1 MIRRLL
7 VAMFLCMGCIWGS
20 AQEIKTENFSINI
33 GENLIDS
40 LATIVA
46 KSDSLVLHADSL
58 VLRLDSMTLKKDSLT
73 LVSDSLFIP
82 TDSLALMLD
91 PSLLMHM
98 DSLGIIADTLLMQ
111 PDTLLVQPDTL
122 LVHPDTLMV
131 PVDTL
136 ATKVKPVKKVK
147 TITRNERIMKAYA
160 DSLKHLAKAYRNY
173 MLQWEDMES
182 SEVRKIRLSS
192 EYYKLFVPPT
202 FYMSPLE
209 QAYGIEWEPGCKLG
223 MTSCDSVYTSRPKKV
238 AYFEL
243 PDMERRKKVDRW
255 VNRILLKYYMEHPD
269 RVVGNELNFADMK
282 ALDDIQKGS
291 LMRSEKMKEYMV
303 VGNPL
308 ESANR
313 EVNMLIM
320 KPNFWKY
327 AGSGKIQFTQHG
339 VSDNWYTGGENTNA
353 LYSELTLA
361 ANYDNKQGI
370 EFENKLEM
378 KLGFITTPSDTLH
391 NFKTN
396 SDMLRFSSKFGV
408 RAIKNVYYTVETE
421 VKTQFLPNYRT
432 NSNDM
437 VSNFL
442 SPLQLKVKL
451 GLDYKYSNKIF
462 SLSILGAP
470 LTYKHV
476 YLKNNRI
483 VNPSSFEVESGR
495 RTANLYGSELTGKL
509 NCKLSKNITWNSKME
524 YFTTYE
530 KVVISWENTF
540 DFKVSRY
547 LSTTLFIHPRFDDG
561 VTLTDDNRSYFQFKE
576 MLTFG
581 LSYSW

>member
-7 VAMFLCMGCIWGS
+7 VVMFLCMGCLWLS
-20 AQEIKTENFSINI
+20 AQEVKTENFSINV
-33 GENLIDS
+33 GENHIDS
-40 LATIVA
+40 LATVVS
-46 KSDSLVLHADSL
+46 KSDSLVLHTDSL
-58 VLRLDSMTLKKDSLT
+58 VSRLDSMVLKKDSLA
-73 LVSDSLFIP
+73 LVADSLFIP
-82 TDSLALMLD
+82 TDSLALKLD

-98 DSLGIIADTLLMQ
+98 DSLGIYADSLQTQ
-111 PDTLLVQPDTL
+111 PDTLVAPI
-122 LVHPDTLMV
+122 
-131 PVDTL
+131 DTL
-136 ATKVKPVKKVK
+136 AAKVKPVKKVR
-147 TITRNERIMKAYA
+147 ITRNERIIKAYA
-160 DSLKHLAKAYRNY
+160 DSLKNLTKAFYNY
-173 MLQWEDMES
+173 MHEWEDMES

-192 EYYKLFVPPT
+192 EYYKYFVPPT
-202 FYMSPLE
+202 FYISTLE
-209 QAYGIEWEPGCKLG
+209 QAYGFEWEPGRKLC
-223 MTSCDSVYTSRPKKV
+223 MTSCDSVYVSRPKK
-238 AYFEL
+238 ALRFQL

-255 VNRILLKYYMEHPD
+255 VNKTLLRYYMEHPD
-269 RVVGNELNFADMK
+269 RVTGNELYYADVK

-291 LMRSEKMKEYMV
+291 LHRNEKMKEYMV

-313 EVNMLIM
+313 EVNMLVM

-353 LYSELTLA
+353 LYSELILN

-378 KLGFITTPSDTLH
+378 KLGFITAPSDTLH

-396 SDMLRFSSKFGV
+396 SDMIRLSSKFGV

-421 VKTQFLPNYRT
+421 IKTQFLPNYKT

-451 GLDYKYSNKIF
+451 GLDYKFSRKNL
-462 SLSILGAP
+462 SLSVFGAP

-476 YLKNNRI
+476 YLKNDRI

-495 RTANLYGSELTGKL
+495 STANLYGSELTGKL
-509 NCKLSKNITWNSKME
+509 NWKLTKNITWNSKLD

-561 VTLTDDNRSYFQFKE
+561 VKLTDDNRSYFQFKE

>member
-7 VAMFLCMGCIWGS
+7 VAISLLIACVWVS
-20 AQEIKTENFSINI
+20 AQEVKTENFSMNV
-33 GENLIDS
+33 GENHIDS
-40 LATIVA
+40 LATVVG
-46 KSDSLVLHADSL
+46 KVDSLVLCADTL
-58 VLRLDSMTLKKDSLT
+58 VSHLDSKGLKKDSLT
-73 LVSDSLFIP
+73 LASDSLLIP
-82 TDSLALMLD
+82 TDSLALKLD

-98 DSLGIIADTLLMQ
+98 DSLGIYADTLQ
-111 PDTLLVQPDTL
+111 VQADTLISPI
-122 LVHPDTLMV
+122 
-131 PVDTL
+131 DTL
-136 ATKVKPVKKVK
+136 ATKAKPVKKVK
-147 TITRNERIMKAYA
+147 TITRNERIMKAFA
-160 DSLKHLAKAYRNY
+160 DSLKHITKAYQNY
-173 MLQWEDMES
+173 MGQWGDMEP
-182 SEVRKIRLSS
+182 SEVKKIRLSS
-192 EYYKLFVPPT
+192 EYYKFFVPPT

-209 QAYGIEWEPGCKLG
+209 QAYGFEWEPGRKLG

-238 AYFEL
+238 AHFKL

-255 VNRILLKYYMEHPD
+255 VNRILLKYYMEHPE

-282 ALDDIQKGS
+282 ALDDIQKGNFT
-291 LMRSEKMKEYMV
+291 RSEKMKEYMV

-313 EVNMLIM
+313 EVNMLVM

-327 AGSGKIQFTQHG
+327 AGSGKVQFTQHG
-339 VSDNWYTGGENTNA
+339 VSDNWYTGGENTNS
-353 LYSELTLA
+353 LYSELTLN

-370 EFENKLEM
+370 QFENKLEM
-378 KLGFITTPSDTLH
+378 KLGFITAPSDTLH

-396 SDMLRFSSKFGV
+396 SDMIRLSSKFGV
-408 RAIKNVYYTVETE
+408 RAVKNLYYTVETE
-421 VKTQFLPNYRT
+421 VKTQFLPNYKT

-451 GLDYKYSNKIF
+451 GLDYKYTIKNL
-462 SLSILGAP
+462 SLSLFGAP

-476 YLKNNRI
+476 YLKNDRI

-495 RTANLYGSELTGKL
+495 RTANLFGSELTGKL
-509 NCKLSKNITWNSKME
+509 SWKLSQNITWNSKMD

-561 VTLTDDNRSYFQFKE
+561 VTLTEENRSYFQFKE